1 MSNLVIGLKSLS
13 HRITVPSL
21 DPVAYPSLLPCIV
34 NTAPYNE
41 TTKETNSDLPYILFF
56 ASKCS
61 MHQQIFYDYSSG
73 FKTRRRSPEFRQLHD
88 DMSRVT
94 LVIAIISCLTTP
106 TYHSHL
112 LFPSLTPTLKHFE
125 TPVTVKLR
133 AKI

>member
-13 HRITVPSL
+13 HRITLPSL

-73 FKTRRRSPEFRQLHD
+73 FKTSRRSPEFPQLHY
-88 DMSRVT
+88 DMSRIT
-94 LVIAIISCLTTP
+94 LVIAIISGLTTP
-106 TYHSHL
+106 HLSQPSTFSESDTY
-112 LFPSLTPTLKHFE
+112 FKTF
-125 TPVTVKLR
+125 
-133 AKI
+133 